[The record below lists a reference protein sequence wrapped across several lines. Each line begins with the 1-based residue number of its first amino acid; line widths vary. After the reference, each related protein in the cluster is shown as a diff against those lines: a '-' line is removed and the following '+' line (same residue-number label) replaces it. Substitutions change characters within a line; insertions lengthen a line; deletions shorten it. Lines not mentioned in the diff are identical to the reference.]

1 VIFNNITR
9 IKELE
14 KNQNKMRGMFFS
26 SMAHELRTPL
36 NSIIPMCSALERY
49 VQNSERGLEILKI
62 IKNSSIHLQN
72 LIEDSLD
79 LSRI

>member
-1 VIFNNITR
+1 
-9 IKELE
+9 
-14 KNQNKMRGMFFS
+14 MRGKFFS

-36 NSIIPMCSALERY
+36 NSIIPMCNALERFI
-49 VQNSERGLEILKI
+49 QNERGMEILKI

-79 LSRI
+79 LSRIENGKF

>member
-1 VIFNNITR
+1 
-9 IKELE
+9 
-14 KNQNKMRGMFFS
+14 
-26 SMAHELRTPL
+26 
-36 NSIIPMCSALERY
+36 MCSVLEQY
-49 VQNSERGLEILKI
+49 VQSSERGLEILKI